1 MKSKHVV
8 RLSATLVG
16 KMVEDQVGLIKLTN
30 DFNSYRKSY
39 DLSPVNMIT
48 VRRYNNGGSGY
59 ERTPKNY
66 RKFIAEYV
74 GLV

>member
-1 MKSKHVV
+1 MKSKHVI

-16 KMVEDQVGLIKLTN
+16 KMVETQVGLVKLTN
-30 DFNSYRKSY
+30 DFNSYRNSAG
-39 DLSPVNMIT
+39 LSPVKYLT
-48 VRRYNNGGSGY
+48 VSRYNNGGSGY
-59 ERTPKNY
+59 NSTPKTY